1 MGAGCEGGGGNSVTT
16 RRIGAP
22 DAKNRGVLLDA
33 AEQLLLEEGYAAVSS
48 RRVAEKAGLKP
59 QLVYYYFRTMDEL
72 LLEVFRRRAEQGLEY
87 QAQLMKSPQ
96 PLWALWE
103 FSTDPNAV
111 VVTMEFIA
119 MANHRPGIRQEIAD
133 FSERFRSAQAEA
145 LTEVL
150 PRYGVDPEYTPALV
164 SVLMTALSRVL
175 VIESHLGVTGGHEEA
190 FAMIEDLLLKYE
202 GEREDPSA

>member
-1 MGAGCEGGGGNSVTT
+1 MTT

-33 AEQLLLEEGYAAVSS
+33 AEQILLGEGYAAVSS
-48 RRVAEKAGLKP
+48 RRVADKAGLKP

-96 PLWALWE
+96 PLRALWK

-111 VVTMEFIA
+111 VITMEYIA
-119 MANHRPGIRQEIAD
+119 MANHRPNLRQEIAD
-133 FSERFRSAQAEA
+133 FSTRFRDAQIEA
-145 LTEVL
+145 LSEIL
-150 PRYGVDPEYTPALV
+150 PRYGVDEIYTPAVV
-164 SVLMTALSRVL
+164 SVMMTSLSRVT
-175 VIESHLGVTGGHEEA
+175 VMESHLGVEGGHAETVALVEE
-190 FAMIEDLLLKYE
+190 FLQRYE
-202 GEREDPSA
+202 GDPLDPELG

>member
-1 MGAGCEGGGGNSVTT
+1 MSRRRWESVTT

-33 AEQLLLEEGYAAVSS
+33 AEQLLLSEGYAAVSS
-48 RRVAEKAGLKP
+48 RRVAEQAGLKP

-87 QAQLMKSPQ
+87 QAQLMKSEQ
-96 PLWALWE
+96 PLWALWD

-111 VVTMEFIA
+111 VVTQEFIA

-133 FSERFRSAQAEA
+133 YSERFRAAQVEA
-145 LTEVL
+145 LSEIL
-150 PRYGVDPEYTPALV
+150 PRYGADPQLTPALV
-164 SVLMTALSRVL
+164 SVLMTSLSRVM
-175 VIESHLGVTGGHEEA
+175 VMESHLGVTGGHDET
-190 FAMIEDLLLKYE
+190 FAMVEDMLHRYE
-202 GEREDPSA
+202 GERRPHSV